1 MIEPGWPLDEL
12 ARRTTAALRRVALA
26 SASGRVR
33 DLPDSR
39 TIRYY
44 TTLGLLDRPQGYRGR
59 VALYG
64 PRHLLQLVAIKR
76 LQAEGR
82 ALSEVQQRLYGL
94 SDAEL
99 AALASLPAGVVDLPA
114 GAPSEAGPAAAPRP
128 ASRPFWKAAPAALDA
143 VPPEGAASEAR
154 AEASAP
160 IALRLAPSALLV
172 LERPVRT
179 LTDDDERALREA
191 AAPLVRW
198 LAMHAPPL
206 EPSDES

>member
-1 MIEPGWPLDEL
+1 MVAPGWPLDEL
-12 ARRTTAALRRVALA
+12 ARRVAVALQRVALA

-33 DLPDSR
+33 ELPDAR

-44 TTLGLLDRPQGYRGR
+44 TTLGLLDRPQAYRGR

-82 ALSEVQQRLYGL
+82 ALSEVQPRLYGL

-99 AALASLPAGVVDLPA
+99 AALAALPDGVGVVDLDVAPA
-114 GAPSEAGPAAAPRP
+114 GPPRP
-128 ASRPFWKAAPAALDA
+128 ASRPFWKAPSPAPDGAPPAPAG
-143 VPPEGAASEAR
+143 PPGA
-154 AEASAP
+154 P
-160 IALRLAPSALLV
+160 VALRLAPAALLI
-172 LERPVRT
+172 LERPGAP
-179 LTDDDERALREA
+179 LTEDEERALREA

-198 LAMHAPPL
+198 LVARTPRP
-206 EPSDES
+206 ESDER